1 MEPSISCIIP
11 VYNDK
16 TRLPRAVQS
25 ALRQRADAQLIL
37 MDDGSTDG
45 SRELALDMAHEDERI
60 YALPLPSNRGQG
72 FARNIG
78 AAVTGT

>member
-1 MEPSISCIIP
+1 VEPSIACVIP

-16 TRLPRAVQS
+16 ARLPRAVQS
-25 ALRQRADAQLIL
+25 ALRQRAGVQVVLV
-37 MDDGSTDG
+37 DDGSTDG
-45 SRELALDMAHEDERI
+45 SREFALDMAHEDERI